1 MNTKTALL
9 RLVSCTFLFGL
20 LFSTVSCSLFHED
33 LLDLENGEGAD
44 ISVEELYKRMTAAT
58 DPKGLYAKAKTYKL
72 VQEVE
77 SVSEQKSR
85 DFYNTVVLFK
95 DPDFIKQVSIKN
107 GKAFMMILYK
117 NGEAWY
123 INPVNMKNQKIPNG
137 TPLNL
142 VKAFTGMLKPGNQYN
157 QIFKTVDIDV
167 NYQAGKK
174 YYRLICRVDDP
185 GIAPY
190 VFYIDAETYLTRS
203 LETILYTQG
212 GGRSLYTAIS
222 EDYAWFSGVK
232 MAKKTL
238 VTVGGKTDVTR
249 IVSFVLNPELP
260 DADFSLNE
268 PWIYDK

>member
-1 MNTKTALL
+1 MRAFLIQL
-9 RLVSCTFLFGL
+9 FSLTFLAGVL
-20 LFSTVSCSLFHED
+20 IGTTSCSFSRED
-33 LLDLENGEGAD
+33 LLELEAGEPAD
-44 ISVEELYKRMTAAT
+44 ITVEELYQRMTAAT
-58 DPKGLYAKAKTYKL
+58 DPKKLYANAKTYKL

-77 SVSEQKSR
+77 SVSEQKSH

-95 DPDFIKQVSIKN
+95 DPDSVKQVSIKN
-107 GKAFMMILYK
+107 GKAFLMILYK

-123 INPVNMKNQKIPNG
+123 INPINMKSRKIPSG

-142 VKAFTGMLKPGNQYN
+142 VKTFSSMLKPGNQYR
-157 QIFKTVDIDV
+157 QIFKTVEIDV
-167 NYQAGKK
+167 CYQAGRK

-190 VFYIDAETYLTRS
+190 VFYIDAETYLTRK

-232 MAKKTL
+232 MAKKLL

-249 IVSFVLNPELP
+249 IVSFVLNPDLP
-260 DADFSLNE
+260 DSDFTLTE
-268 PWIYDK
+268 PWIYEK

>member
-1 MNTKTALL
+1 MSILM
-9 RLVSCTFLFGL
+9 RIFTFAVLSATLFL
-20 LFSTVSCSLFHED
+20 TSSCSVFRED
-33 LLDLENGEGAD
+33 LLDLEAGETSD
-44 ISVEELYKRMTAAT
+44 ITVDELYKRMTAAT
-58 DPKGLYAKAKTYKL
+58 DPKGLYAGAKTYKL

-77 SVSEQKSR
+77 SVSDQKNR

-95 DPDFIKQVSIKN
+95 APNSIKQVSIKN
-107 GKAFMMILYK
+107 GKAFMMILFK
-117 NGEAWY
+117 NDEAWY
-123 INPVNMKNQKIPNG
+123 INPMNMKNNKIPSG

-142 VKAFTGMLKPGNQYN
+142 VKAFSGMLKPGNRYSE
-157 QIFKTVDIDV
+157 IFKTVDIDV
-167 NYQAGKK
+167 LYQAGKK

-190 VFYIDAETYLTRS
+190 VFYIDGETYLTRR
-203 LETILYTQG
+203 LETILYSQ
-212 GGRSLYTAIS
+212 GGRSLYSAIS

-238 VTVGGKTDVTR
+238 VTVAGKTDVTR

-260 DADFSLNE
+260 DTDFSLTE